1 MIRTFIK
8 SMFSVSSKELGKEV
22 ALGVVAAVTTYAVT
36 KGITIYLDK
45 RAEKKQ

>member
-36 KGITIYLDK
+36 VYLDK